1 MPWPRAEL
9 SGRLR
14 YRGGSRGPCLSL
26 LHLKLTDPALRALRD
41 CQRLQGSARP
51 VIAFQGSQGYIKIP
65 CALGSPGEGARLFTF
80 YLSRYSKDKPQASFD
95 CIRQYVSRLG
105 QNQLDCVGSIQEKI
119 TICASEDS
127 YQLTRERV
135 SQVEKE
141 AWSRA
146 AIEIK
151 PAAQG
156 HGKCVSVPKKLGMS
170 TPLGKCPAGSPAPAG
185 RKCSPMGTDRRVL
198 VKCLVQLLA
207 LRPHCKH
214 ELLERLDRA
223 QISLKDRSQ
232 LLPMLE
238 EVGQLNPRESSYR
251 LKEELFGQVQ
261 EDWLGYTAEERQ
273 EVRQL
278 LRRKQAHGAV
288 ARPFLVPLECPSCQG
303 ASKRPLGVKRLALL
317 DASDPQGLKKPCA
330 PEHPP
335 SSLGSHR
342 RLQEPVLEHQRAQS
356 QQQPCQLPRP
366 SAELQS
372 SEEEPSEGEGG
383 DDWEEGALRL
393 EQHLSAL
400 QDSGSQAS
408 LPASFAELP
417 DYCRKY
423 RAICSV
429 EQHHAY
435 VEAFSADYAE
445 YRRLHTRIG
454 HVSRTFIQLGAKI
467 KMLPRGTQQ
476 HKAVED
482 RILQEYRRFK
492 QTYPSYRKEKN
503 RCEYLHQKLSHIKG
517 LILEFEK
524 TGAA

>member
-14 YRGGSRGPCLSL
+14 YRGGARGPRLSL

-41 CQRLQGSARP
+41 CQRLQGSAQP

-65 CALGSPGEGARLFTF
+65 CALGSPAEGARLFTF

-105 QNQLDCVGSIQEKI
+105 QSQLDCVGSIQEKI
-119 TICASEDS
+119 TVCATDDS
-127 YQLTRERV
+127 YQLTRARV
-135 SQVEKE
+135 SQAEKE

-151 PAAQG
+151 PAAPG
-156 HGKCVSVPKKLGMS
+156 HGKCVAIPKKLGMS
-170 TPLGKCPAGSPAPAG
+170 TPLRKCPTGSPVPGG

-214 ELLERLDRA
+214 ELLERLNRV
-223 QISLKDRSQ
+223 QISLKDRAQ
-232 LLPMLE
+232 LLPMLQ
-238 EVGQLNPRESSYR
+238 EVGQLNPRESSYS

-261 EDWLGYTAEERQ
+261 EDWLGYTAEEQ
-273 EVRQL
+273 QQVRQL

-288 ARPFLVPLECPSCQG
+288 DRPFLVPLECPSCQG
-303 ASKRPLGVKRLALL
+303 ASRRPLGVKRLALL

-330 PEHPP
+330 QEHPS

-342 RLQEPVLEHQRAQS
+342 SLQEPGLEHRRAQS
-356 QQQPCQLPRP
+356 QRQPCQLPRP

-372 SEEEPSEGEGG
+372 SEEETSDGEGG

-393 EQHLSAL
+393 EQHLTPL
-400 QDSGSQAS
+400 QDSSSRAS
-408 LPASFAELP
+408 PPFSFAELP

-435 VEAFSADYAE
+435 MEAFSADYAE
-445 YRRLHTRIG
+445 YRRLHTRVG

-467 KMLPRGTQQ
+467 KTLPHGTQE

-492 QTYPSYRKEKN
+492 QTYPSYRKEKD

>member
-14 YRGGSRGPCLSL
+14 YRGGSRGPRLSL

-41 CQRLQGSARP
+41 CQRLQGSAQP

-65 CALGSPGEGARLFTF
+65 CGLGSPADRARLFTF

-119 TICASEDS
+119 TVCATDDS

-135 SQVEKE
+135 SQAEKE

-151 PAAQG
+151 PAAPG
-156 HGKCVSVPKKLGMS
+156 HGKCVTILKKLGMS
-170 TPLGKCPAGSPAPAG
+170 TPLRKCPTGSPAPGG
-185 RKCSPMGTDRRVL
+185 RKCSPMGTDHRVL

-214 ELLERLDRA
+214 ELLERLDRV
-223 QISLKDRSQ
+223 QICLKDRAQ

-238 EVGQLNPRESSYR
+238 EVGQLNPRESSYS

-261 EDWLGYTAEERQ
+261 EDWLGYTAEEQ
-273 EVRQL
+273 QQVRQL
-278 LRRKQAHGAV
+278 LRRKQAQGAV

-303 ASKRPLGVKRLALL
+303 GSRRHLGVKRLALL
-317 DASDPQGLKKPCA
+317 DASDSQGLKKPCA
-330 PEHPP
+330 QGHPRR
-335 SSLGSHR
+335 SLGSHHS
-342 RLQEPVLEHQRAQS
+342 LQEPDLEHRRAHS

-366 SAELQS
+366 SVELQS
-372 SEEEPSEGEGG
+372 SEEEPSDGEGG

-400 QDSGSQAS
+400 QDSSSRAS
-408 LPASFAELP
+408 PPAPFAELP

-423 RAICSV
+423 RAIRSV

-435 VEAFSADYAE
+435 MEAFSADYAE

-454 HVSRTFIQLGAKI
+454 TVSRTFIQLGAKI
-467 KMLPRGTQQ
+467 KTLPPGTQE

-492 QTYPSYRKEKN
+492 QTYPSYRKEKD

-517 LILEFEK
+517 LIVEFEK

>member
-1 MPWPRAEL
+1 MGREEDAEGQGQC
-9 SGRLR
+9 S
-14 YRGGSRGPCLSL
+14 SPV
-26 LHLKLTDPALRALRD
+26 LRAPLHWNGPM
-41 CQRLQGSARP
+41 CSLSPGQ
-51 VIAFQGSQGYIKIP
+51 YIKIP
-65 CALGSPGEGARLFTF
+65 CALGSPEEGTRLFTF

-105 QNQLDCVGSIQEKI
+105 RSQLDCVGSIQEKI
-119 TICASEDS
+119 TVCATDDS

-151 PAAQG
+151 PAAPG
-156 HGKCVSVPKKLGMS
+156 HGKCVTVPKKLGMS
-170 TPLGKCPAGSPAPAG
+170 TSPAPGG

-223 QISLKDRSQ
+223 QIRLKDRAQ
-232 LLPMLE
+232 LLPVLE
-238 EVGQLNPRESSYR
+238 KVGQLSPRESSYS

-261 EDWLGYTAEERQ
+261 EDWLGYTAEEQ
-273 EVRQL
+273 QQVRQL
-278 LRRKQAHGAV
+278 LHRKQAHGAV

-303 ASKRPLGVKRLALL
+303 ASRRPLGVKRLALL
-317 DASDPQGLKKPCA
+317 DASAPQGLKKPCA

-335 SSLGSHR
+335 SSRGSHR
-342 RLQEPVLEHQRAQS
+342 SLQEPVREQWRAQS
-356 QQQPCQLPRP
+356 QQQPCQVPRP
-366 SAELQS
+366 STGPELQS

-400 QDSGSQAS
+400 QDSSSQAS
-408 LPASFAELP
+408 PPASLAGLP
-417 DYCRKY
+417 DYGRKY
-423 RAICSV
+423 RGICSA

-454 HVSRTFIQLGAKI
+454 NVSRTFMQLGAKI
-467 KMLPRGTQQ
+467 KTLRHGTQA

-492 QTYPSYRKEKN
+492 QTYPSYRKEKD
-503 RCEYLHQKLSHIKG
+503 RCEYLHRKLSHIKG